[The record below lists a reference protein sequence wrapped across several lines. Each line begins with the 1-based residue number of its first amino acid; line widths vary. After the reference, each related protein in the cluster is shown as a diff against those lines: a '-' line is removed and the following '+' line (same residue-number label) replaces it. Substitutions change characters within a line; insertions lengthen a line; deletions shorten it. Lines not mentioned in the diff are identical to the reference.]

1 MMRRIAAHWLLND
14 GEVTPSPLIT
24 LDDEGRIAAIE
35 QWQSLDNVAHTE
47 FYAGALTAGFVNAH
61 CHIELSYLRG
71 HIERGS
77 GFAGFARAIG
87 QVRGEATPEQRIRA
101 LVAADRKMQSE
112 GVVVVADIVNGSTSM
127 AMKQQSAIRYHSFA
141 EVFGLC
147 STAEPMRELLA
158 YPHTTLTPHSTYSLQ
173 SGVFGEVA
181 SEKYPDER
189 VAPLS
194 IHFMESPDELAL
206 YSGQG
211 SLAEWYERMG
221 WECDFLHYSSPAK
234 RIAGQVE
241 ADRKVMLIHNCCLSE
256 EDYDVIEQHFSQR
269 PSWVVCPRSNDYI
282 SGLRPPLGLLRKR
295 GAEICIG
302 TDSLASNEELSM
314 VGEMKMMSEVPLA
327 ELCKWAT
334 INGAK
339 ALGIDDE
346 FGRVEIGRKC
356 GLVLLEGI
364 ARSSDGVLRVCER
377 TTSRRLD

>member
-1 MMRRIAAHWLLND
+1 MRRIAAHWLLND

-71 HIERGS
+71 RIERGS

-112 GVVVVADIVNGSTSM
+112 GVVAVADIVNGSTSM

-181 SEKYPDER
+181 SENTPT
-189 VAPLS
+189 
-194 IHFMESPDELAL
+194 
-206 YSGQG
+206 QG
-211 SLAEWYERMG
+211 LRHSRFTLWSRPTN
-221 WECDFLHYSSPAK
+221 LRS
-234 RIAGQVE
+234 IAGRV
-241 ADRKVMLIHNCCLSE
+241 RWLSGTKGW
-256 EDYDVIEQHFSQR
+256 DGSVIS
-269 PSWVVCPRSNDYI
+269 CTT
-282 SGLRPPLGLLRKR
+282 LRPQSALR
-295 GAEICIG
+295 
-302 TDSLASNEELSM
+302 
-314 VGEMKMMSEVPLA
+314 
-327 ELCKWAT
+327 
-334 INGAK
+334 
-339 ALGIDDE
+339 
-346 FGRVEIGRKC
+346 GRWRPT
-356 GLVLLEGI
+356 
-364 ARSSDGVLRVCER
+364 AR
-377 TTSRRLD
+377 